1 MKICK
6 VCGAQMD
13 DDENVCKYCRSAVN
27 RETIEIRQ
35 GGSRQKV
42 RDAEEESLALK
53 YKDFLN
59 DDALY
64 KFGMCKL
71 SGIGVEK
78 SETEAFQIF
87 QTLSY
92 RGHLD
97 AMFKLAEMYER
108 MDPPELE
115 TAVVWLKIAADNGH
129 EPSRIKLRSVIGLVA
144 PELYENKPIEIPREF
159 GSFEDLVRQ
168 ALPNVVLIR
177 AVSKMRQKKIVRFG
191 SGFIVQS
198 GYIITNAH
206 VVGEKA
212 ECIYA
217 NFEPAYD
224 DKEYALRL
232 VALFPEYDVAV
243 LAFMGLY
250 EKKVAGENH
259 LRLRLGNVEYGEEVY
274 TIGNPLGIGLS
285 VSKGIVSCPSR
296 NTRYPDAV
304 ETVIQIDITANHGNS
319 GGALLDQYNNV
330 LGILTFIPGD
340 SGGGI
345 TMCVPAKYI
354 AGALNRLR

>member
-27 RETIEIRQ
+27 GETVEIRQ
-35 GGSRQKV
+35 GGSWQKV
-42 RDAEEESLALK
+42 HDAEEESLALK

-78 SETEAFQIF
+78 SEAEAFQIF

-115 TAVVWLKIAADNGH
+115 AAVVWLKIAADNGH
-129 EPSRIKLRSVIGLVA
+129 EPSRIKLRSIIGLVA

-159 GSFEDLVRQ
+159 GSFDDLVRQ

-224 DKEYALRL
+224 HKEYVLRL
-232 VALFPEYDVAV
+232 VALFPNMMS
-243 LAFMGLY
+243 LFLLSWGWM
-250 EKKVAGENH
+250 
-259 LRLRLGNVEYGEEVY
+259 RRRFLGK
-274 TIGNPLGIGLS
+274 IICACALG
-285 VSKGIVSCPSR
+285 
-296 NTRYPDAV
+296 
-304 ETVIQIDITANHGNS
+304 
-319 GGALLDQYNNV
+319 
-330 LGILTFIPGD
+330 
-340 SGGGI
+340 
-345 TMCVPAKYI
+345 M
-354 AGALNRLR
+354 